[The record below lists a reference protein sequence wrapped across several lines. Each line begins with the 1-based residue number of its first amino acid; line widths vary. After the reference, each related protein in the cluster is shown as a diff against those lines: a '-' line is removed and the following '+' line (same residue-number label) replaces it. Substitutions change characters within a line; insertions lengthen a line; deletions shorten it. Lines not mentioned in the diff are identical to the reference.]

1 MTYYNTN
8 NPNNNPKPKLVA
20 ISTAGTYTVRVC
32 KIRDEDVSATQKGD
46 AKIKVLMTT
55 KDGLKINDTFYGS
68 TDGALKRAAAFVNVA
83 TGKKLPLPPR
93 EAAGLKA
100 YLDQA
105 TGYWITVQI
114 AKEPVTFSNGE
125 TKEICKITKFNT
137 AVQPTPAQAS
147 PSAPSLEAPPF

>member
-68 TDGALKRAAAFVNVA
+68 TDGALKRACAFVSTA
-83 TGKKLPLPPR
+83 TGKRIPLPPKD
-93 EAAGLKA
+93 AAGLKA
-100 YLDQA
+100 FLDQA

-114 AKEPVTFSNGE
+114 AKELVTFSSGE
-125 TKEICKITKFNT
+125 AKEICKITKFNT
-137 AVQPTPAQAS
+137 AVQPAAS
-147 PSAPSLEAPPF
+147 PASAPEAPPF